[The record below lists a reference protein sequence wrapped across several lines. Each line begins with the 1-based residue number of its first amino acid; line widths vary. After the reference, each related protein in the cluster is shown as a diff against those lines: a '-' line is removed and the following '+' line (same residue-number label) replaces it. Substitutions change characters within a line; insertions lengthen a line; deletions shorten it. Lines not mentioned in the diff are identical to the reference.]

1 MQEKMIV
8 LSMDAMVR
16 EDVAYLESRPHFAR
30 LMAGRAEVER
40 VEGIYPSITYPAH
53 VTIATGCFPG
63 KHGVIS
69 NTAFKTVK
77 DGIDHWHLY
86 AERLRVE
93 DLFRAAR
100 RAGRSTAAVYWPVT
114 GLNAGIDDLIDEYF
128 FPYYGET
135 PEEAFAKLGAHEAA
149 LEAVRENLCRFP
161 YHFQK
166 GLPLTKENT
175 FDDFVNGCACSLI
188 RRRRPDLLMLHN
200 CYLDSL
206 RHRFGVFAPQI
217 REGLDLMDL
226 WLGELTEAMED
237 AGVYDRTNFVILSDH
252 GQMNFVRRVKLNC
265 LLARGGFID
274 QDGAGQVTDWR
285 AFAQSNGM
293 SATIYIK
300 EGAGKALER
309 EVGDFLRGLAREGV
323 WGFQEVLTRREAR
336 RCYGM
341 YGPFAFMVETDGYT
355 AFSDS
360 WEEPLLADA
369 DPADYRLGQA
379 THGYQPEKGPQP
391 VFLARGPAFQA
402 GAVLPRAR
410 LVDEAPTLAKVLGA
424 DMPEADGV
432 CLDSL
437 LASRP

>member
-135 PEEAFAKLGAHEAA
+135 PEEAFAKLGAREAA

-166 GLPLTKENT
+166 GLPLTRENT

-226 WLGELTEAMED
+226 
-237 AGVYDRTNFVILSDH
+237 
-252 GQMNFVRRVKLNC
+252 
-265 LLARGGFID
+265 
-274 QDGAGQVTDWR
+274 
-285 AFAQSNGM
+285 
-293 SATIYIK
+293 
-300 EGAGKALER
+300 
-309 EVGDFLRGLAREGV
+309 
-323 WGFQEVLTRREAR
+323 
-336 RCYGM
+336 
-341 YGPFAFMVETDGYT
+341 
-355 AFSDS
+355 
-360 WEEPLLADA
+360 
-369 DPADYRLGQA
+369 
-379 THGYQPEKGPQP
+379 
-391 VFLARGPAFQA
+391 
-402 GAVLPRAR
+402 
-410 LVDEAPTLAKVLGA
+410 
-424 DMPEADGV
+424 
-432 CLDSL
+432 
-437 LASRP
+437 

>member
-1 MQEKMIV
+1 MT
-8 LSMDAMVR
+8 
-16 EDVAYLESRPHFAR
+16 P
-30 LMAGRAEVER
+30 
-40 VEGIYPSITYPAH
+40 
-53 VTIATGCFPG
+53 
-63 KHGVIS
+63 
-69 NTAFKTVK
+69 
-77 DGIDHWHLY
+77 
-86 AERLRVE
+86 LR
-93 DLFRAAR
+93 RAAAGGGPLP

-135 PEEAFAKLGAHEAA
+135 PEEAFAKLGAREAA

-166 GLPLTKENT
+166 GLPLTRENT

-226 WLGELTEAMED
+226 WLGELMEAMED

-336 RCYGM
+336 RRYGM

-391 VFLARGPAFQA
+391 QQAAQPVRLPSGGGPAQGPPGGRGPHPGKGPGCGYA
-402 GAVLPRAR
+402 GGRRRLPGRPAGVPPLTGGGTDLQKICAGMSRFFSKTPAR
-410 LVDEAPTLAKVLGA
+410 N
-424 DMPEADGV
+424 
-432 CLDSL
+432 C
-437 LASRP
+437 